1 MNSAEKIKSSATEF
15 ESNKFQQ
22 KRLHAFGPDVMLD
35 HDAVGLA
42 QLIAKRELSASEVCD
57 AAIARAK
64 VIDPHLQAIQLE
76 CFAAAQAQTHQRSQ
90 GAFAGVPTFIKDN
103 MDVKGM
109 PTNFGSAAFTAKA
122 AKATDP
128 FIRQFLSQGFTVL
141 GKTRMPEFGLNGS
154 TEYKGLEPTHNPW
167 NLDYTAGGS
176 SGGAAALVAAG
187 VVPIAHGNDGGGSI
201 RIPAACCG
209 LVGLKATRGR
219 FIDGAA
225 ARMLPINIL
234 SEGVLTRSVRDT
246 AHFFA
251 GMEQTY
257 RSKKLKPIGLVERAG
272 QKRLRIGVFFDS
284 VHHQVDRETRSTV
297 ESIAKRLEALGHHVS
312 EMPMPIKTQFVDD
325 FTLYWG
331 SLALVM
337 SRLTGLFTGTEFDL
351 NKVDNL
357 TLGLSKLY
365 QRDFYKTPTML
376 YRLRKAEADYRAIFA
391 KYDAILTPTIGH
403 VPPKLGQ
410 LSPAQSFEE
419 IFDNLQKFACFTP
432 FNNAAGG
439 PAISLPVGMSEE
451 GLPIGCQLMANH
463 GDERVL
469 LELAFELEQRMGWR
483 KIYEGSEVLRQ
494 VQ

>member
-1 MNSAEKIKSSATEF
+1 MNDAKKLVSSVVEL
-15 ESNKFQQ
+15 ESNQFQQ
-22 KRLHAFGPDVMLD
+22 QRLHAFRQDVMLD

-42 QLIAKRELSASEVCD
+42 QLLARREVSAAEVCD
-57 AAIARAK
+57 AAIGRAK
-64 VIDPHLQAIQLE
+64 SIDPQLCAIQLP
-76 CFAAAQAQTHQRSQ
+76 CFSTARAQSHQRSQ
-90 GAFAGVPTFIKDN
+90 GLFAGVPTFIKDN
-103 MDVKGM
+103 MDVKGL
-109 PTNFGSAAFTAKA
+109 PTNFGSAAFTAKS
-122 AKATDP
+122 AKVTDP

-141 GKTRMPEFGLNGS
+141 GKTKMPEFGLNGS
-154 TEYKGLEPTHNPW
+154 TEYKGQEPTHNPW
-167 NLDYTAGGS
+167 HLEHTAGGS

-219 FIDGAA
+219 FVKSIA
-225 ARMLPINIL
+225 ARMLPVNII

-257 RSKKLKPIGLVERAG
+257 QNQKLKPIGLVEGVG
-272 QKRLRIGVFFDS
+272 QKKLRIGVCFDS
-284 VHHQVDRETRSTV
+284 IHHQADRETRATV
-297 ESIAKRLEALGHHVS
+297 ESVAKLLEASGHHVS
-312 EMPMPIKTQFVDD
+312 EMPFPIKAQFVDD

-337 SRLTGLFTGTEFDL
+337 SRLTGLFTGTQFDL
-351 NKVDNL
+351 AKVDNL

-365 QRDFYKTPTML
+365 QRDFYKTPAML

-391 KYDAILTPTIGH
+391 NYDVILTPTIGH
-403 VPPKLGQ
+403 TPPKLGQ

-432 FNNAAGG
+432 FNNASGG
-439 PAISLPVGMSEE
+439 PAISLPVGMSED
-451 GLPIGCQLMANH
+451 GLPIGCQFMANH
-463 GDERVL
+463 GDERLL
-469 LELAFELEQRMGWR
+469 LELAFELEQSMTWR
-483 KIYEGSEVLRQ
+483 KIYEV
-494 VQ
+494 

>member
-1 MNSAEKIKSSATEF
+1 MNNAKKLMNPSLELV
-15 ESNKFQQ
+15 SNKFQQ
-22 KRLHAFGPDVMLD
+22 KRIHAFSQDVMLD

-42 QLIAKRELSASEVCD
+42 QLIANREVSATEVCD
-57 AAIARAK
+57 AAIGRAK
-64 VIDPHLQAIQLE
+64 IIDPQLHAIQLQS
-76 CFAAAQAQTHQRSQ
+76 FSAARAQAHQRTK
-90 GAFAGVPTFIKDN
+90 GLFAGVPTFIKDN
-103 MDVKGM
+103 IDVKGL
-109 PTNFGSAAFTAKA
+109 PTNFGSVAFSAKS

-141 GKTRMPEFGLNGS
+141 GKTKMPEFGLNGS
-154 TEYKGLEPTHNPW
+154 TEYKGQEPTHNPW

-219 FIDGAA
+219 FINSLS
-225 ARMLPINIL
+225 ARMLPINII

-251 GMEQTY
+251 RMEQTY
-257 RSKKLKPIGLVERAG
+257 QNKRLKPIGLVERAA

-284 VHHQVDRETRSTV
+284 IHHQTDRETRTTV
-297 ESIAKRLEALGHHVS
+297 EHIARLFETSGHHVS
-312 EMPMPIKTQFVDD
+312 EMPLPIKAKFVDD

-331 SLALVM
+331 ALALVM

-351 NKVDNL
+351 SKVDNL

-365 QRDFYKTPTML
+365 QQDFYKTPAML
-376 YRLRKAEADYRAIFA
+376 YRLRKAEADYRDIFLN
-391 KYDAILTPTIGH
+391 YDAILTPTIGH
-403 VPPKLGQ
+403 TPPKLGQ
-410 LSPAQSFEE
+410 LSPDQSFEE
-419 IFDNLQKFACFTP
+419 IFGNLQKFACFTP

-439 PAISLPVGMSEE
+439 PAISLPVGMSAE

-463 GDERVL
+463 GDERLL
-469 LELAFELEQRMGWR
+469 LELAFELEQSMTWR
-483 KIYEGSEVLRQ
+483 KIYEA
-494 VQ
+494 